1 MSLNKLSEKI
11 SLMGEEEAQ
20 SPNKLR
26 DQPLIFEDAVE
37 TLHILGTSIKR
48 ISKNKPKVDRQIIF
62 FQVQLQWFSFLAEVV
77 QEIVPMSRI
86 YEDQLFASMQPTMYK
101 GKELTLV
108 DARQH
113 IFRYETSDEVPVHGH
128 YLLILKNSLGGFW
141 GFLVDSPHK
150 FQWVNDSAFAPV
162 TLTHPAMKY
171 IHRVSWFS
179 IKTEE
184 KSNFFLLDIDKLTQL
199 MVR

>member
-1 MSLNKLSEKI
+1 MSSNKLSEKI
-11 SLMGEEEAQ
+11 SSIEKEEHSME
-20 SPNKLR
+20 KLQ
-26 DQPLIFEDAVE
+26 DQLLVFEDSVE
-37 TLHILGTSIKR
+37 TLHLMGTSIKR
-48 ISKNKPKVDRQIIF
+48 ISKNKPKVDRQIIS
-62 FQVQLQWFSFLAEVV
+62 FQVHLQWFAFLAEIV

-101 GKELTLV
+101 EKELILV

-113 IFRYETSDEVPVHGH
+113 IFRYEASEVVPVHGH

-150 FQWVNDSAFAPV
+150 FQWVNDSVFAPV
-162 TLTHPAMKY
+162 TLTHPSMKH

-179 IKTEE
+179 IKTQE
-184 KSNFFLLDIDKLTQL
+184 KLNFFLLDGDKLTQL
-199 MVR
+199 VVR